1 MYYVP
6 DGTEMCGYY
15 ECSECGNRFLSLQ
28 IGPQLVCPYCGEA
41 LDMEIGPD
49 DEMPTVVE
57 NAKLLQVVRGAQE
70 VEKMDA
76 LMYLEINGG
85 DYNRT

>member
-28 IGPQLVCPYCGEA
+28 IGLQLVCPYCGEA

-76 LMYLEINGG
+76 LLSLAITGG
-85 DYNRT
+85 DYNWL

>member
-70 VEKMDA
+70 GEQMDA
-76 LMYLEINGG
+76 LLSLAITGG
-85 DYNRT
+85 DYNWL

>member
-28 IGPQLVCPYCGEA
+28 IGPQLVCPDGGEA

-76 LMYLEINGG
+76 LLSLAITGG
-85 DYNRT
+85 DYNWL